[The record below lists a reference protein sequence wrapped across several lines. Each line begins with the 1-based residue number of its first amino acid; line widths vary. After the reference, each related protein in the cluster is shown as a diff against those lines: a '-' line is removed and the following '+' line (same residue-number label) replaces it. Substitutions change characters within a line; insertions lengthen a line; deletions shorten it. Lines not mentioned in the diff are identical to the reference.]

1 MRRAG
6 AKLGLILAML
16 FACNI
21 AHADPFEGQPEP
33 RIFGDW
39 APRTRLY
46 EKGIDFQLGYVSE
59 LAYNA
64 QGGIRNLT
72 DYTDQIV
79 VGATFNLERLFGFH
93 DAVIQV
99 TYTERAGRNLV
110 DDAQLGTLQLVQ
122 EVYGR
127 GQTVR
132 LTQLWFEQEYF
143 SRTVAW
149 KVGRMTVGEDFAVFP
164 CHFQNLTFCGSD
176 PGNLVGGYIFN
187 WPISQWATRVK
198 VKLDGFGYY
207 QVGVYDQNQQYLGFD
222 NKLWPVFYQ
231 GSTGVLVPVELAW
244 LPTFDGGRLPGSYK
258 IGAWYSTSTANDVSL
273 DVNGNLAA
281 LTGMPPLQRRGLYG
295 GFFTF
300 QQQVT
305 RNASENPEGGLKVFV
320 NGVFA
325 DTATSTTDQQF
336 AAGLQY
342 TGPISWR
349 PNDVIA
355 FAAGTTHVNNTVTA
369 VQSLQ
374 NSLGL
379 GPVPVKNSEYVFEL
393 YYQVVPTA
401 GLLIRPNVQYI
412 YSPGGSSQTKD
423 IWVLGL
429 KTVIRF

>member
-16 FACNI
+16 FAGNI
-21 AHADPFEGQPEP
+21 AHADPFEGPPEP

-39 APRTRLY
+39 GPRARLY
-46 EKGIDFQLGYVSE
+46 EKGIDFQVGYVSE

-64 QGGIRNLT
+64 QGGIRNLV
-72 DYTDQIV
+72 DYTDQV
-79 VGATFNLERLFGFH
+79 AVGATFNLERLFGFH

-143 SRTVAW
+143 NRMVAW
-149 KVGRMTVGEDFAVFP
+149 KVGRTSMGEDFALFP
-164 CHFQNLTFCGSD
+164 CHFQNLSFCGSD
-176 PGNLVGGYIFN
+176 PGNIVGGYIFN
-187 WPISQWATRVK
+187 WPISQWGSRVK

-244 LPTFDGGRLPGSYK
+244 LPKFDGGKLPGSYR
-258 IGAWYSTSTANDVSL
+258 IRWP
-273 DVNGNLAA
+273 
-281 LTGMPPLQRRGLYG
+281 TGPMPEPATPMPS
-295 GFFTF
+295 FFTF
-300 QQQVT
+300 QQQLT

-325 DTATSTTDQQF
+325 DTATATTDQQF

-355 FAAGTTHVNNTVTA
+355 FAAGTTHVNNRVTA

-401 GLLIRPNVQYI
+401 GLLFRPNVQYI

-423 IWVLGL
+423 VWVLGL